1 MFFEE
6 RKKGGKTMYGRKMTA
21 FLSAMIMVA
30 SGMAARAAV
39 DAAAGKE
46 PVAFG
51 EKRADPLRV
60 CVLDFATIDT
70 VGDQR
75 FLAQR
80 NRTVD
85 IPAQCTLNDAD
96 RKSINSIMQGFV
108 RLIDAW
114 DNTRTHTEN
123 RRGLASDNAFDRARA
138 LELYRTA
145 VKGEARPV
153 VIGAEYLAAYLGQHP
168 EVFACMDASG
178 VEAAMAKL
186 PSEPD
191 FPRDFLRRL
200 GAASG
205 ATHLI
210 YGTVSDIRRQE
221 KTFQGYGVATKTTD
235 YQLDVLIRMVDLA
248 EQRVM
253 YGNVYTGRYQE
264 RQPVSGSSMDD
275 GVFQALMKSA
285 LEQAAEDLCKVVQED
300 KAKEATVVSP
310 RDKAEK

>member
-1 MFFEE
+1 ML
-6 RKKGGKTMYGRKMTA
+6 RMRTAA
-21 FLSAMIMVA
+21 FLFAMLMAPVMTIRAASNAPSENGSVA
-30 SGMAARAAV
+30 SGESGAQ
-39 DAAAGKE
+39 
-46 PVAFG
+46 PI
-51 EKRADPLRV
+51 RV

-70 VGDQR
+70 VGQKR
-75 FLAQR
+75 FLDQK
-80 NRTVD
+80 NRPID

-96 RKSINSIMQGFV
+96 RKSMNSIMQGFV

-114 DNTRTHTEN
+114 DNTRTNTEN
-123 RRGLASDNAFDRARA
+123 RRAQAEDNAFDRARA
-138 LELYRTA
+138 LELYRTV
-145 VKGEARPV
+145 VKGEARPM
-153 VIGAEYLAAYLGQHP
+153 VIGADYLAAYLGRCP
-168 EVFACMDASG
+168 GVFSCVDSSS
-178 VEAAMAKL
+178 VEAAMEKL
-186 PSEPD
+186 SSAPD

-200 GAASG
+200 GAESG
-205 ATHLI
+205 VAYLI

-221 KTFQGYGVATKTTD
+221 RTFQGYGVSTKTTD
-235 YQLDVLIRMVDLA
+235 YQLDILIRMVDLSG
-248 EQRVM
+248 QRVM